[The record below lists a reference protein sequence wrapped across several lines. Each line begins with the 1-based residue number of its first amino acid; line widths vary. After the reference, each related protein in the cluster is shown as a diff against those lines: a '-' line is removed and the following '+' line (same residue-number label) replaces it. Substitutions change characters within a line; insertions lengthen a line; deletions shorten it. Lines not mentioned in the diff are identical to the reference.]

1 MGRGRHGTVVI
12 GIGNPDRGDDAA
24 GRIVAHW
31 LRSRVPRDV
40 EIREETGEVTSLL
53 ACLEGVETACLV
65 DACASGAPAGTV
77 RRFDAA
83 AAPLPDRA
91 FRWSS
96 HGLGLAEA
104 VELARALGR
113 MPPRCIVYAIEAA
126 SFELGAPVSPAVRA
140 AVAEVG
146 NRVREELRDAKLLW
160 EKIKT

>member
-1 MGRGRHGTVVI
+1 MGDGRSGTVVI

-31 LRSRVPRDV
+31 LRCRVPRYV
-40 EIREETGEVTSLL
+40 EIREEAGEVTSLL
-53 ACLEGVETACLV
+53 ACLEGAEMGCLV

-83 AAPLPDRA
+83 AAPLPAEA

-104 VELARALGR
+104 VELARALGQL
-113 MPPRCIVYAIEAA
+113 PPRCIIYAIEAA
-126 SFELGAPVSPAVRA
+126 SFEAGAPVSPAVA
-140 AVAEVG
+140 AAIAEVG
-146 NRVREELRDAKLLW
+146 SRVREELHDARLPRHR
-160 EKIKT
+160 IKA